1 MTRHLLLLA
10 PFLLAC
16 ASGGSSA
23 SSTVPNREVISMG
36 NIEVERY
43 VDRRGTTH
51 RIPMAVAEVWPSL
64 VASYQ
69 AMEIPLGTLNR
80 PAGVLG
86 NTKLVVTRRLAGQR
100 LSQLLNCGATVVGA
114 PVADSHR
121 IEVSVLSELTAVSA
135 TESSLQT
142 RLTAQALS
150 GGTSTAPIQCVS
162 SGAFE
167 ELLLKHVMLHL
178 AREMAPGGSAI
189 D

>member
-69 AMEIPLGTLNR
+69 AMEIPLGTVNR